1 MPACAGNGVS
11 MQAREAKEALRW
23 LVDAGADE
31 AVAEAGVDRTQP
43 APATSP
49 PPPRAA
55 ASRPSEPA
63 APSVPGP
70 VEALSGR
77 AAVESTAG
85 TATLG
90 QLSQLAELEAA
101 VRAFNGCALKLT
113 ATNTVFADG
122 HAQAPLMLI
131 GEAPGADEDRLG
143 RPFVGASG
151 QLLDRMLAAIGLDRH
166 ASLPERA
173 AYITNILFWRPPGN
187 RQPTLAEIE
196 QCRPFLDRH
205 IELKRPKLIVV
216 LGGSAAKTLLGL
228 SEGIVRLRGRW
239 FNYRTTLLRMEI
251 PVLATYHPAYLL
263 RSPGQKRDAWRDFIA
278 LKTKLSE
285 GL

>member
-1 MPACAGNGVS
+1 MSAAD
-11 MQAREAKEALRW
+11 AKAQLAW
-23 LVDAGADE
+23 LIEAGADE
-31 AVAEAGVDRTQP
+31 AILETGVDRM
-43 APATSP
+43 APASAP
-49 PPPRAA
+49 PPASPVAARPAIAVSPRVMPAAEKQEPSA
-55 ASRPSEPA
+55 ASAS
-63 APSVPGP
+63 GD
-70 VEALSGR
+70 LSACGD
-77 AAVESTAG
+77 
-85 TATLG
+85 
-90 QLSQLAELEAA
+90 LAQLEAA

-122 HAQAPLMLI
+122 NPAAPVMLI

-166 ASLPERA
+166 AEEPARS

-187 RQPTLAEIE
+187 RQPTPAEIE

-216 LGGSAAKTLLGL
+216 LGGSAAKTLLGRT
-228 SEGIVRLRGRW
+228 EGIVRLRGRW
-239 FNYRTTLLRMEI
+239 FNYRTTLLNMEI

-263 RSPGQKRDAWRDFIA
+263 RSPGQKRDAWRDFIT
-278 LKTKLSE
+278 LKTKLSDA
-285 GL
+285 G